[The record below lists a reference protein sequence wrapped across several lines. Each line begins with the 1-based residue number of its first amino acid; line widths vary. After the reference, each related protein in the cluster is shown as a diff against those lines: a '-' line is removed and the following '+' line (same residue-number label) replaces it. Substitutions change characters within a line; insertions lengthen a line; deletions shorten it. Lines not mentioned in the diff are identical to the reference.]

1 MAVPI
6 VWQLLGAK
14 KHHYIASRAKN
25 NVTNSKDFSQIWRFV
40 NDTAIQFTHF
50 KKIYYKITF
59 KLLLINFFLV

>member
-25 NVTNSKDFSQIWRFV
+25 NVTNSKDFSQIWRVV

-50 KKIYYKITF
+50 KKIY
-59 KLLLINFFLV
+59 